1 MDLDQM
7 SSLPHPRS
15 RPPCLMRIC
24 FIMKPCDESVADSV
38 LELTGKGAGFVFLA
52 LPVFLPSVFLSFL
65 PKIKREGRG
74 GFLL

>member
-1 MDLDQM
+1 
-7 SSLPHPRS
+7 
-15 RPPCLMRIC
+15 
-24 FIMKPCDESVADSV
+24 MKPCDESVADSV